1 MSMMEPQPV
10 ADEPA
15 AAVVLRDAA
24 PDDVR
29 AIRAIYAGH
38 VLGGTGTFEEMP
50 PEDAAMAARLDAIRA
65 HRLPFLVAHMDGTA
79 VGFAYASYFRPRSA
93 YRYTVEDSVYVH
105 PDVIGCGVGRRL
117 LGELIERCE
126 ALGYRQMVA
135 VIGDSANHR
144 SIGLH
149 AALGFRPAGTLASVG
164 FKFGGWLDVVF
175 MQRALGS
182 GDTTLPHA

>member
-1 MSMMEPQPV
+1 MSMVEPQ
-10 ADEPA
+10 A
-15 AAVVLRDAA
+15 AAAEPVVEVVLRDAM
-24 PDDVR
+24 PDDVP

-38 VLGGTGTFEEMP
+38 VLAGTGTFEEMP
-50 PEDAAMAARLDAIRA
+50 PDDPAMAARLDTIRS
-65 HRLPFLVAHMDGTA
+65 HRLPFLVAHVGETA

-105 PDVIGCGVGRRL
+105 PDVIGCGVGRQL
-117 LGELIERCE
+117 LGELIARCE
-126 ALGYRQMVA
+126 VLGYRQMVA

-164 FKFGGWLDVVF
+164 FKFGGWLDVIF
-175 MQRALGS
+175 MQRTLGG
-182 GDTTLPHA
+182 GDTTLPLA